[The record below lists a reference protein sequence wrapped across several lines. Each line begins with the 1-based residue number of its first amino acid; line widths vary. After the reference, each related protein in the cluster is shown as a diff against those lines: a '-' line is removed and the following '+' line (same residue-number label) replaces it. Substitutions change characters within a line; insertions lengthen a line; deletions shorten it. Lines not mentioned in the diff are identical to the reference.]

1 MNDSDL
7 IDELRDRMRAH
18 TDQTEVPAGFGDEAR
33 RRARRRSA
41 RRAAAAGTPLIAAA
55 GVVTVLV
62 TSGGSAGP
70 SSPAAPTPTVT
81 VGGGQMQDSAY
92 IVRRV
97 SARLA
102 TVETDVVKTVET
114 GGNGNPGTNVT
125 ATSWAYTDPRSGVAY
140 TSSDMASPSG
150 TSIYVQFMVG
160 TPAGNGA
167 RWVYTNLDP
176 VQHLYAVSSD
186 TGSTGPTL
194 ADDIQQIKKQLDSG
208 RATVDGTATVD
219 GRPTIKLTMPTQE
232 GGWTSTLYVDPQTYA
247 PVQSFGEAPVNPQD
261 PSADSDTTTEDWL
274 PATAENIAN
283 AQLGQIPAN
292 YTRVSQTELEKANP
306 AGR

>member
-1 MNDSDL
+1 MNDSNL
-7 IDELRDRMRAH
+7 IDELRDSMRAH
-18 TDQTEVPAGFGDEAR
+18 TDQTEVPAGFADDAR
-33 RRARRRSA
+33 RTARRRSA

-55 GVVTVLV
+55 GVVTVLA

-81 VGGGQMQDSAY
+81 VGGGQMRDTAY

-102 TVETDVVKTVET
+102 SVQSDVVKTVET
-114 GGNGNPGTNVT
+114 GGNGNPGSDVT
-125 ATSWAYTDPRSGVAY
+125 VTSWAYTDPQSGVAY

-176 VQHLYAVSSD
+176 AQHLYAVSSD
-186 TGSTGPTL
+186 AGSAGPTL

-208 RATVDGTATVD
+208 RATVDGAATVD
-219 GRPTIKLTMPTQE
+219 GQPTIKLTMPTQE
-232 GGWTSTLYVDPQTYA
+232 GGWTSTLYVDPQSYA